1 MDIHTDMSPV
11 ISLTSPTILVVSKVI
26 PLVWKIDQVTSD
38 GFYLRAS
45 RKLET
50 HSETWQ
56 LHVTLSG
63 PSPILGR
70 RVLFVA
76 LQVSTQV
83 IDPIVKG
90 EPCGWSSVI
99 TNTGSLMIDVAK
111 MQAAATDEFAEAE
124 VATVLQ
130 ELCRLQKERRDAM
143 SVEVFNG

>member
-26 PLVWKIDQVTSD
+26 PLAWRIDQLTSD
-38 GFYLRAS
+38 GFYLRAN

-56 LHVTLSG
+56 LHVTLSV
-63 PSPILGR
+63 PSPVFNTR
-70 RVLFVA
+70 TLFLA

-83 IDPIVKG
+83 IDPIVTG

-99 TNTGSLMIDVAK
+99 TNTGSLRIDADAVRSAP
-111 MQAAATDEFAEAE
+111 TDEFAEAE
-124 VATVLQ
+124 VTEVLQ

-143 SVEVFNG
+143 NVEVFNG